1 MIDPSTAN
9 IDTNFFPTVQSETP
23 VCDAA
28 AALEIPRA
36 SVIVVLEDHSVVGLV
51 TVSDL
56 VGMVAGGDRSRTTR
70 EVMSRAVP
78 AVSPTET
85 VLDAA
90 ERIRERG
97 VRHLPVVAGDAYR
110 GVVSGETPSPYLSRH
125 RLDVEPTNG
134 TRSPRRTTRRCPP
147 ETDSHHPTETGHTN
161 RIFRSCRKG

>member
-51 TVSDL
+51 TVSDI
-56 VGMVAGGDRSRTTR
+56 VGTV
-70 EVMSRAVP
+70 
-78 AVSPTET
+78 ET